1 MRALI
6 TRNAIFFLPY
16 FFLLAACFILQ
27 LFIISPQI
35 TFLINSWHSTVA
47 DPLFIFLTDLGN
59 GLTTLLICFMLL
71 FISYGRA
78 LIFLVLTNLAGLFA
92 QIIKRLVDSPRPFIY
107 FSHHSPLLHFV
118 QGVQIFK
125 DHSFPSGHTTTA
137 FSIAVLLVLFSKNK
151 KYTFIYLL
159 LALGVAW
166 SRIYLGEHFFAD
178 VVGGSIL
185 GTITSLIGFYL
196 INKTKLPER
205 EWYTGHL
212 FSQKLV

>member
-16 FFLLAACFILQ
+16 FLLLAGSFMLQ
-27 LFIISPQI
+27 IWISSPLI
-35 TFLINSWHSTVA
+35 TFMINSWHSSLA
-47 DPLFIFLTDLGN
+47 DPVFIVFTDLGN
-59 GLTTLLICFMLL
+59 GLTTLIICFILL

-78 LIFLVLTNLAGLFA
+78 LIFLILTNLAGLFA
-92 QIIKRLVDSPRPFIY
+92 QIVKRLVDSPRPFIY

-137 FSIAVLLVLFSKNK
+137 FSMAVLLALFTENK
-151 KYTFIYLL
+151 KYSFNYLL

-178 VVGGSIL
+178 VVAGSIL
-185 GTITSLIGFYL
+185 GTFTSLTGFFL
-196 INKTKLPER
+196 INKTNLQDGQ
-205 EWYTGHL
+205 WYHRHF
-212 FSQKLV
+212 FSKKLV